1 MKEFVSMKKNS
12 IELSAEKSRKTK
24 KSAARF
30 FVSALAAA
38 FLALA
43 LCSCSK
49 KAVKDDYGIYND
61 LDSALKAAQK
71 SGKKLLL
78 FFTKLEDGGLN
89 QTIVDDVLHADDY
102 AELLGGEFESCRIDF
117 SRERFSKKSEGFD
130 EARNDRDMKAAVIYG
145 AENPPSVLVLTKE
158 GYVITNITY
167 IPAKSAK
174 EFCDIIEVDRKTV
187 SDMEALLADLQKS
200 KGLER
205 VQKIDELYEKTSSN
219 YRYQL
224 RGLCDQ
230 VIKIDKKNKSGL
242 VGKYLLARASTKA
255 MDCYLRR
262 QPEKA
267 VEAYLEPLKSKFL
280 SVEEKQRSYFAA
292 AYITGNN
299 SPSVENSKKIIGYL
313 TAAKDLDPDSPLAER
328 CKLLLERQ
336 EKILASQEET
346 AAKKA
351 AEDSEANG
359 EDGAQ

>member
-1 MKEFVSMKKNS
+1 MNRNVVKIF
-12 IELSAEKSRKTK
+12 
-24 KSAARF
+24 AALF
-30 FVSALAAA
+30 F
-38 FLALA
+38 ALA

-49 KAVKDDYGIYND
+49 KVVKDDYGIYND
-61 LDSALKAAQK
+61 LDAALKAAQK

-78 FFTKLEDGGLN
+78 FFTKVEDGGLN
-89 QTIVDDVLHADDY
+89 QTIVDDVLHADGY
-102 AELLGGEFESCRIDF
+102 AQLIGREFESCQIDY
-117 SRERFSKKSEGFD
+117 SRERFSKKSASFN
-130 EARNDRDMKAAVIYG
+130 EARNDRDMRTAVIYG

-167 IPAKSAK
+167 IPAKSVK
-174 EFCDIIEVDRKTV
+174 EFGDIIEVDRK
-187 SDMEALLADLQKS
+187 SILDMEALLADLQKS

-224 RGLCDQ
+224 RALCEQ
-230 VIKIDKKNKSGL
+230 VIKLDKKNKSGL

-262 QPEKA
+262 QPDKA
-267 VEAYLEPLKSKFL
+267 VEAYLEPLKSNFL

-299 SPSVENSKKIIGYL
+299 GQSVENSEKIIGYL
-313 TAAKDLDPDSPLAER
+313 NAAKDLDPNSALAER

-336 EKILASQEET
+336 EKILAGQKET

-351 AEDSEANG
+351 AEDSESQSEG
-359 EDGAQ
+359 DAQ